1 MAGKSLM
8 MGCEGMGTYKCR
20 VIYKK
25 CAMKAMVYSETAEA
39 HVKAYRENFT
49 MPCLDGGTVPRE
61 KQQLC
66 SP

>member
-1 MAGKSLM
+1 M
-8 MGCEGMGTYKCR
+8 MGCEGMGMYKCR

-25 CAMKAMVYSETAEA
+25 CAMKAMVYSERTEA
-39 HVKAYRENFT
+39 HVMDYRKNFT
-49 MPCLDGGTVPRE
+49 MPCLDGRTLPHE